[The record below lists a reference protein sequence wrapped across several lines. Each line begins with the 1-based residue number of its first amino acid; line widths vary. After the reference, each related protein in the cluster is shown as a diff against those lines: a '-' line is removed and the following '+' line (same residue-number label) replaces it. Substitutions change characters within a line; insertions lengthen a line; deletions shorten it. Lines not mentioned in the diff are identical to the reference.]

1 VINFSARK
9 NSWHRKLFLVFL
21 LLLSF
26 VATAQTNNLAHP
38 TFQLP
43 KEAQTHIKQNLSTA
57 HAKVPDSSQKST
69 IYYVLYYFFIILAL
83 SGFIPVVTFFIQYNL
98 AGVHAVSNHLKKCKN
113 YTPNIAI
120 IIPSWNE
127 DLVLEHTLDILLK
140 MHYPLEALRIYII
153 DDGSIDNTQEI
164 LMRMQQIWPDNIF
177 HMFKEGAGKGKAYVV
192 NYGLKVILSEPWAE
206 AVLFIDADISF
217 KKDAL
222 RRMAR
227 HLADPSVGAVTAY
240 IKVGNRSINYI
251 TRSIGFEYIVSQSV
265 ARRAQN
271 VLGVIACLAGGAQLH
286 TRANLETLGGE
297 INTTTLAEDTYTTFA
312 TQKAGKKVIYEGNAF
327 VYAEEPTT
335 IIDLWKQRFRWG
347 RGNLQITR
355 AFSDFW
361 FRPSKSSLGNPFFAI
376 IWFCIM
382 LAPLLM
388 ITSAIGLVGL
398 FILDK
403 HHSAHIFFY
412 LASVSLFVYL
422 YTTIMAILID
432 KRTSRLSWFQ
442 GIIYPGLIS
451 LSILI
456 FSVNPDFFFHL
467 IDYLLNTNHTNS
479 WNSKILLFMESWSAL
494 CMLFAYIVFRLELM
508 GIPTRITNF
517 LLLIVGYGPLL
528 CTINLAAFFAEIK
541 KPNLRWDKTEKIS
554 TKRVIYPH
562 HEKPLDTYDFE
573 SVLHRDKLREY
584 QFLCRQIVSL
594 LLVGALFLLL
604 FYF

>member
-1 VINFSARK
+1 MINFSARK
-9 NSWHRKLFLVFL
+9 NIWHRKLFLVFL
-21 LLLSF
+21 LLFSF

-43 KEAQTHIKQNLSTA
+43 EEAQANIQQNLLATQT
-57 HAKVPDSSQKST
+57 KTPDSSQKSIT
-69 IYYVLYYFFIILAL
+69 YYLLYYFFIILAL
-83 SGFIPVVTFFIQYNL
+83 SGFVPVIIFFMQHNL
-98 AGVHAVSNHLKKCKN
+98 AGLHALSNHLKKCKN
-113 YTPNIAI
+113 FTPRIAI
-120 IIPSWNE
+120 IIPAWNE
-127 DLVLEHTLDILLK
+127 ALVLEHTLDILLK
-140 MHYPLEALRIYII
+140 MDYPLEALRIYII
-153 DDGSIDNTQEI
+153 DDGSTDNTQDI
-164 LMRMQQIWPDNIF
+164 LNRMQQTWPDNIF
-177 HMFKEGAGKGKAYVV
+177 HVYKEGAGKGKAYAV
-192 NYGLKVILSEPWAE
+192 NYGLKVILSEPWTE

-240 IKVGNRSINYI
+240 IKVGNRNINYI
-251 TRSIGFEYIVSQSV
+251 TRSIGYEYIVSQSI

-312 TQKAGKKVIYEGNAF
+312 TQKVGKKVIYEGNAF

-335 IIDLWKQRFRWG
+335 LIDLWKQRFRWG

-355 AFSDFW
+355 AFSDLW
-361 FRPSKSSLGNPFFAI
+361 FKPLQSSLGNLFFGM
-376 IWFCIM
+376 IWFCVM
-382 LAPLLM
+382 LTPIVM
-388 ITSAIGLVGL
+388 ILSAIGLVGL
-398 FILDK
+398 FVLDK
-403 HHSAHIFFY
+403 QHSAHIFFY
-412 LASVSLFVYL
+412 IASVSLFVYL
-422 YTTIMAILID
+422 YTTILAILVD

-442 GIIYPGLIS
+442 GIIYPGLIA
-451 LSILI
+451 LLILL
-456 FSVNPDFFFHL
+456 FSVNPDFFFHQ
-467 IDYLLNTNHTNS
+467 IDYLLNTNHANS
-479 WNSKILLFMESWSAL
+479 WNDSILLFMETWSAL
-494 CMLFAYIVFRLELM
+494 CMLFAFIVFRLELI
-508 GIPTRITNF
+508 GVPTRIINF

-541 KPNLRWDKTEKIS
+541 KPNLRWDKTEKTS

-562 HEKPLDTYDFE
+562 HEKLDAYDFDD
-573 SVLHRDKLREY
+573 VLHRDKQREY

-594 LLVGALFLLL
+594 LLVGGLFLLL